1 MYNIFLTMNSGDDN
15 PQQRGLHGLLIGGL
29 SWVILAFNAAGQLHA
44 GLLGLLGLI
53 FLFLLLGL
61 IGCYW
66 YTASVHLL
74 AQWMVSPQ
82 TSVVSRM
89 PFQPWLVLLQGLWP
103 TILLGPAVSVQ
114 RWWPSFGLLFTL
126 GTLIGT
132 GFTLVLAIRR
142 AYRLNW
148 PQASLCFGMT
158 VILGSLGTLGVLGW
172 PMMLFLGVKN
182 FGVILMLSQSSL
194 LG

>member
-1 MYNIFLTMNSGDDN
+1 MHNIFLPVNSGNNN
-15 PQQRGLHGLLIGGL
+15 PQTKGLSGLTIGGL
-29 SWVILAFNAAGQLHA
+29 SWVILALNAAGQLHV
-44 GLLGLLGLI
+44 GLSGLLGLI

-82 TSVVSRM
+82 TSHRV
-89 PFQPWLVLLQGLWP
+89 PFQPWFVVLQGLWP
-103 TILLGPAVSVQ
+103 TILLGPAVSTQ
-114 RWWPSFGLLFTL
+114 RWWPSVGILFTL
-126 GTLIGT
+126 GILVGT

-142 AYRLNW
+142 TYVLSW
-148 PQASLCFGMT
+148 TQASLCFGVT
-158 VILGSLGTLGVLGW
+158 VILGGLATLGGLGW
-172 PMMLFLGVKN
+172 PMMLFLGAKN
-182 FGVILMLSQSSL
+182 FGIIPILSQSTL

>member
-15 PQQRGLHGLLIGGL
+15 PQQIRLSGLFIGAL
-29 SWVILAFNAAGQLHA
+29 SCVILAFNAAGQLHT
-44 GLLGLLGLI
+44 GFLGLLGLI

-74 AQWMVSPQ
+74 AQWIASPQ
-82 TSVVSRM
+82 TSVVRRM
-89 PFQPWLVLLQGLWP
+89 PVQPGLVILQGLWP
-103 TILLGPAVSVQ
+103 TILLGPAVSAQ
-114 RWWPSFGLLFTL
+114 RWWPSLGILFTL

-132 GFTLVLAIRR
+132 GFTLILAIRR

-148 PQASLCFGMT
+148 FQASLCFSMT
-158 VILGSLGTLGVLGW
+158 VILGGLGTLGLIGW

-182 FGVILMLSQSSL
+182 FGVILSQSSL